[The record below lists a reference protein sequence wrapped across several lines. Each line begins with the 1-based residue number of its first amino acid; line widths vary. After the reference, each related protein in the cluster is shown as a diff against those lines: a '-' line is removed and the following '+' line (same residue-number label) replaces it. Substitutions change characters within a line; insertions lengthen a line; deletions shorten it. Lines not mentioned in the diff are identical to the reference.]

1 MNAQYKIIY
10 ENNDFIVVSKET
22 GIPVIRGRG
31 GLKDKLSLYDVL
43 KEKYKELF
51 VVHRIDRDTS
61 GLVIFAKNAKT
72 HRELSI
78 KFERREVKKNYLAV
92 VWGKP
97 EKIFEIIDKPLFQY
111 GSGRVGVSDNGKKS
125 VTEVE
130 FLKEISSDFSL
141 VEARP
146 LTGRRHQIR
155 VHLYS
160 SGHPVV
166 GDRLYGD
173 RVMQLRCP
181 RLMLH
186 SCCLEFF
193 LFDNHYVFND
203 REDFLDYISV
213 SFIK

>member
-1 MNAQYKIIY
+1 MNEPYKIIY
-10 ENNDFIVVSKET
+10 ENSDFIVVSKET

-31 GLKDKLSLYDVL
+31 ELKDKMSLYDIL
-43 KEKYKELF
+43 KKNYGELF
-51 VVHRIDRDTS
+51 LVHRIDMDTS
-61 GLVIFAKNAKT
+61 GLVIFAKNRETQK
-72 HRELSI
+72 ELSI
-78 KFERREVKKNYLAV
+78 KFERKEIKKKYLAV

-97 EKIFEIIDKPLFQY
+97 EKKFEVIDKPLFQY
-111 GSGRVGVSDNGKKS
+111 GSGRVGVSDRGKRS

-130 FLKEISSDFSL
+130 VLKEISSDFSL

-160 SGHPVV
+160 QGHPII

-173 RVMQLRCP
+173 RALQLQYP

-186 SCCLEFF
+186 SCSIDFY
-193 LFDNHYVFND
+193 LFNNHYIFDD
-203 REDFLDYISV
+203 RDDFLYYISV
-213 SFIK
+213 YFIK